1 YFRNELAVLQA
12 LSSTVQRDPTASHY
26 RFQDDPYLT
35 PRTASEFKLFSL
47 SQESGRNAAKYIINT
62 YPNFFLKDYAEP
74 HIPCLMPESLQPKVT
89 EVCEAGLREL
99 IHLRKVRSAVDM
111 YDRLLQAGTVV
122 SLELTNNLLDL
133 ICFYG
138 DQDPV
143 QGDQA
148 EPEKTAEGEVVQD
161 PAPRRKEGRFR
172 KSDSLHRTWR
182 KDNNAERIFHLMPER
197 NERSY
202 GALIRGMVKYGAHSK
217 AFDLY
222 TDMQNNRMAADVHAF
237 NALIAAAPEVRQK
250 YSEKWDLIA
259 EMLKQM
265 NKLGVR
271 PTLLTFN
278 TVLKSLL
285 RCGPLSRA
293 LVLQVLG
300 EMKALGIEPSLATYY
315 HILVAFYRQGEWGFI
330 PKNKYS
336 LGMVPLCIHLY
347 LHTPARWEPGRSV
360 LIVLLCLQCCSLKD
374 LGLAYRVHSLL
385 NVGDNWKLLGNP
397 SREGFYYGSLFNLV
411 CMMENIGVVLQWYR
425 DLVPSL
431 FYPNS
436 HTMRDLL
443 QALDADNR
451 LDLIPEIW
459 KDVKQLG
466 LATVS
471 GDLAEEVLA
480 LMARDEHSPEI
491 QESFANCALAVKA
504 VYGHGEQ
511 SQATLDFT
519 ASALCNM
526 ATILLAAGR
535 TDQAWEIL
543 QLFKANNRVPSEK
556 LLDEFLNSAKSGS
569 NSEQAVTL
577 VQMSSSFSLPATA
590 RLAQRVEQE
599 FDLSEE
605 QKKALQDVEATI
617 LSDAARLSAQL
628 VHELRRQLQVA
639 VLDAV
644 GGVRE
649 QFERIHVVGRE
660 LGGRRHLLRLEK
672 KHRLQAVARLV
683 DHGDAA
689 RQFADAIEAGA
700 QRGLAVDTALQRL
713 FGQRR
718 GERLCKLVLA
728 TAVSDGLDG
737 AR

>member
-1 YFRNELAVLQA
+1 MEMTSCCSVFYFRNELAVLQA
-12 LSSTVQRDPTASHY
+12 LSSTVQRVQWVFLFIYLAHVYIKAVYCEVMWKSHMFYYLLRFFFFFFFLNLYQDPTASHY

-148 EPEKTAEGEVVQD
+148 EPEKTAEGVRDDV
-161 PAPRRKEGRFR
+161 
-172 KSDSLHRTWR
+172 L

-315 HILVAFYRQGEWGFI
+315 HILV
-330 PKNKYS
+330 YS

-535 TDQAWEIL
+535 TDQACKISFVCWCRTVCHKNLCSLHDII
-543 QLFKANNRVPSEK
+543 NVMYSCSEK

-605 QKKALQDVEATI
+605 QKKALQDVEAT
-617 LSDAARLSAQL
+617 SD
-628 VHELRRQLQVA
+628 
-639 VLDAV
+639 
-644 GGVRE
+644 
-649 QFERIHVVGRE
+649 
-660 LGGRRHLLRLEK
+660 
-672 KHRLQAVARLV
+672 
-683 DHGDAA
+683 
-689 RQFADAIEAGA
+689 
-700 QRGLAVDTALQRL
+700 
-713 FGQRR
+713 
-718 GERLCKLVLA
+718 
-728 TAVSDGLDG
+728 SDKD
-737 AR
+737 

>member
-1 YFRNELAVLQA
+1 MEMTSCCSVFYFRNELAVLQA

-315 HILVAFYRQGEWGFI
+315 HILVAFYRQALS
-330 PKNKYS
+330 PS
-336 LGMVPLCIHLY
+336 TLSRTMLTTDL
-347 LHTPARWEPGRSV
+347 LHSMMDEISGKVFDALDPDDVYFFNYAMN
-360 LIVLLCLQCCSLKD
+360 ICCSLKD

-605 QKKALQDVEATI
+605 QKKALQDVEAT
-617 LSDAARLSAQL
+617 SD
-628 VHELRRQLQVA
+628 
-639 VLDAV
+639 
-644 GGVRE
+644 
-649 QFERIHVVGRE
+649 
-660 LGGRRHLLRLEK
+660 
-672 KHRLQAVARLV
+672 
-683 DHGDAA
+683 
-689 RQFADAIEAGA
+689 
-700 QRGLAVDTALQRL
+700 
-713 FGQRR
+713 
-718 GERLCKLVLA
+718 
-728 TAVSDGLDG
+728 SDKD
-737 AR
+737 

>member
-1 YFRNELAVLQA
+1 MTSCCSVFYFRNELAVLQA
-12 LSSTVQRDPTASHY
+12 LSSTVQRVQWVFLFIYLAHVYIKAVYCEVMWKSHMFYYLLRFFFFFFFLNLYQDPTASHY

-148 EPEKTAEGEVVQD
+148 EPEKTAEGVRD
-161 PAPRRKEGRFR
+161 DEGRFR

-330 PKNKYS
+330 PKN
-336 LGMVPLCIHLY
+336 
-347 LHTPARWEPGRSV
+347 V

-605 QKKALQDVEATI
+605 QKKCMD
-617 LSDAARLSAQL
+617 QL
-628 VHELRRQLQVA
+628 P
-639 VLDAV
+639 
-644 GGVRE
+644 
-649 QFERIHVVGRE
+649 FEV
-660 LGGRRHLLRLEK
+660 
-672 KHRLQAVARLV
+672 
-683 DHGDAA
+683 
-689 RQFADAIEAGA
+689 
-700 QRGLAVDTALQRL
+700 
-713 FGQRR
+713 
-718 GERLCKLVLA
+718 
-728 TAVSDGLDG
+728 
-737 AR
+737 

>member
-1 YFRNELAVLQA
+1 MEMTSCCSVFYFRNELAVLQA
-12 LSSTVQRDPTASHY
+12 LSSTVQRVQWVFLFIYLAHVYIKAVYCEVMWKSHMFYYLLRFFFFFFFLNLYQDPTASHY

-148 EPEKTAEGEVVQD
+148 EPEKTAEGD

-300 EMKALGIEPSLATYY
+300 EMKALGIGECGPLSSLSL
-315 HILVAFYRQGEWGFI
+315 HICIQG
-330 PKNKYS
+330 S
-336 LGMVPLCIHLY
+336 LSSRTAC
-347 LHTPARWEPGRSV
+347 SV
-360 LIVLLCLQCCSLKD
+360 SGPFSCSQKMYVVLDTCADDTLLETHVLAVGCCSLKD

-605 QKKALQDVEATI
+605 QK
-617 LSDAARLSAQL
+617 
-628 VHELRRQLQVA
+628 
-639 VLDAV
+639 
-644 GGVRE
+644 
-649 QFERIHVVGRE
+649 
-660 LGGRRHLLRLEK
+660 
-672 KHRLQAVARLV
+672 
-683 DHGDAA
+683 
-689 RQFADAIEAGA
+689 
-700 QRGLAVDTALQRL
+700 
-713 FGQRR
+713 
-718 GERLCKLVLA
+718 
-728 TAVSDGLDG
+728 
-737 AR
+737 

>member
-1 YFRNELAVLQA
+1 MEMTSCCSVFYFRNELAVLQA
-12 LSSTVQRDPTASHY
+12 LSSTVQRVQWVFLFIYLAHVYIKAVYCEVMWKSHMFYYLLRFFFFFFFLNLYQDPTASHY

-148 EPEKTAEGEVVQD
+148 EPEKT
-161 PAPRRKEGRFR
+161 
-172 KSDSLHRTWR
+172 
-182 KDNNAERIFHLMPER
+182 
-197 NERSY
+197 
-202 GALIRGMVKYGAHSK
+202 YGAHSK

-315 HILVAFYRQGEWGFI
+315 HILVAFYRQGD
-330 PKNKYS
+330 KYS

-605 QKKALQDVEATI
+605 QK
-617 LSDAARLSAQL
+617 
-628 VHELRRQLQVA
+628 
-639 VLDAV
+639 
-644 GGVRE
+644 
-649 QFERIHVVGRE
+649 
-660 LGGRRHLLRLEK
+660 
-672 KHRLQAVARLV
+672 
-683 DHGDAA
+683 
-689 RQFADAIEAGA
+689 
-700 QRGLAVDTALQRL
+700 
-713 FGQRR
+713 
-718 GERLCKLVLA
+718 
-728 TAVSDGLDG
+728 
-737 AR
+737 

>member
-1 YFRNELAVLQA
+1 MTSCCSVFYFRNELAVLQA
-12 LSSTVQRDPTASHY
+12 LSSTVQRVQWVFLFIYLAHVYIKAVYCEVMWKSHMFYYLLRFFFFFFFLNLYQDPTASHY

-148 EPEKTAEGEVVQD
+148 EPEKTEVVQD

-300 EMKALGIEPSLATYY
+300 EMKALGIGECGPLSSLSL
-315 HILVAFYRQGEWGFI
+315 HICIQG
-330 PKNKYS
+330 S
-336 LGMVPLCIHLY
+336 LSSRTACSVSGPFSFRILFHLQ
-347 LHTPARWEPGRSV
+347 LL
-360 LIVLLCLQCCSLKD
+360 LIRAPVRCSQKMYVCCSLKD

-459 KDVKQLG
+459 KGWYRVPTSPTSFLDTSQCRLEALRTGSMVLPHGHDV
-466 LATVS
+466 
-471 GDLAEEVLA
+471 VLCFFS
-480 LMARDEHSPEI
+480 RR
-491 QESFANCALAVKA
+491 Q
-504 VYGHGEQ
+504 
-511 SQATLDFT
+511 
-519 ASALCNM
+519 
-526 ATILLAAGR
+526 AAGSGHR
-535 TDQAWEIL
+535 LRGSVCHKNLCSLHDII
-543 QLFKANNRVPSEK
+543 NVMYSCSEK

-605 QKKALQDVEATI
+605 QKKALQDVEAT
-617 LSDAARLSAQL
+617 SD
-628 VHELRRQLQVA
+628 
-639 VLDAV
+639 
-644 GGVRE
+644 
-649 QFERIHVVGRE
+649 
-660 LGGRRHLLRLEK
+660 
-672 KHRLQAVARLV
+672 
-683 DHGDAA
+683 
-689 RQFADAIEAGA
+689 
-700 QRGLAVDTALQRL
+700 
-713 FGQRR
+713 
-718 GERLCKLVLA
+718 
-728 TAVSDGLDG
+728 SDKD
-737 AR
+737 

>member
-1 YFRNELAVLQA
+1 MTSCCSVFYFRNELAVLQA
-12 LSSTVQRDPTASHY
+12 LSSTVQRVQWVFLFIYLAHVYIKAVYCEVMWKSHMFYYLLRFFFFFFFLNLYQDPTASHY

-148 EPEKTAEGEVVQD
+148 EPEKTAEGVRD
-161 PAPRRKEGRFR
+161 D
-172 KSDSLHRTWR
+172 SDSLHRTWR

-300 EMKALGIEPSLATYY
+300 EMKALGIGECGPLSSLSL
-315 HILVAFYRQGEWGFI
+315 HICIQG
-330 PKNKYS
+330 S
-336 LGMVPLCIHLY
+336 LSSRTACSVSGPFSFRILFHLQ
-347 LHTPARWEPGRSV
+347 LL
-360 LIVLLCLQCCSLKD
+360 LIRAPVRCSQKMYVCCSLKD

-480 LMARDEHSPEI
+480 LMARDEHSPE
-491 QESFANCALAVKA
+491 VRK
-504 VYGHGEQ
+504 
-511 SQATLDFT
+511 TLWSLTTQYTVPSYNRVLCDEKLL
-519 ASALCNM
+519 ALCNM

-605 QKKALQDVEATI
+605 QKKALQDVEAT
-617 LSDAARLSAQL
+617 SD
-628 VHELRRQLQVA
+628 
-639 VLDAV
+639 
-644 GGVRE
+644 
-649 QFERIHVVGRE
+649 
-660 LGGRRHLLRLEK
+660 
-672 KHRLQAVARLV
+672 
-683 DHGDAA
+683 
-689 RQFADAIEAGA
+689 
-700 QRGLAVDTALQRL
+700 
-713 FGQRR
+713 
-718 GERLCKLVLA
+718 
-728 TAVSDGLDG
+728 SDKD
-737 AR
+737 

>member
-1 YFRNELAVLQA
+1 MEMTSCCSVFYFRNELAVLQA
-12 LSSTVQRDPTASHY
+12 LSSTVQRVQWVFLFIYLAHVYIKAVYCEVMWKSHMFYYLLRFFFFFFFLNLYQDPTASHY

-148 EPEKTAEGEVVQD
+148 EPEKTAEGVRDDV
-161 PAPRRKEGRFR
+161 
-172 KSDSLHRTWR
+172 L

-315 HILVAFYRQGEWGFI
+315 HILVAFYRQGD
-330 PKNKYS
+330 KYS

-459 KDVKQLG
+459 KGWYRVPTSPTSFLDTSQCRL
-466 LATVS
+466 
-471 GDLAEEVLA
+471 EA
-480 LMARDEHSPEI
+480 LRTGSMI

-535 TDQAWEIL
+535 TDQNLCSLHDII
-543 QLFKANNRVPSEK
+543 NVMYSCSEK

-605 QKKALQDVEATI
+605 QKKALQDVEAT
-617 LSDAARLSAQL
+617 SD
-628 VHELRRQLQVA
+628 
-639 VLDAV
+639 
-644 GGVRE
+644 
-649 QFERIHVVGRE
+649 
-660 LGGRRHLLRLEK
+660 
-672 KHRLQAVARLV
+672 
-683 DHGDAA
+683 
-689 RQFADAIEAGA
+689 
-700 QRGLAVDTALQRL
+700 
-713 FGQRR
+713 
-718 GERLCKLVLA
+718 
-728 TAVSDGLDG
+728 SDKD
-737 AR
+737 